1 MKSTFFS
8 QGPHGWSK
16 HSTCHVCCVGLS
28 PNGRLIDP
36 ILGPQHCGLD
46 PQGLI
51 SLKNNSRKGHTEDKF
66 DSKKGSKQHRSEC
79 VV

>member
-1 MKSTFFS
+1 M
-8 QGPHGWSK
+8 
-16 HSTCHVCCVGLS
+16 CCVGLS

-51 SLKNNSRKGHTEDKF
+51 SLKNNSRKGHSEDKV
-66 DSKKGSKQHRSEC
+66 DSKIGSKQHSSEC
-79 VV
+79 VVRNRHEQLIVLYKPLDFCIS

>member
-1 MKSTFFS
+1 MEQTLTPLVMCAGF
-8 QGPHGWSK
+8 
-16 HSTCHVCCVGLS
+16 GLS

-51 SLKNNSRKGHTEDKF
+51 SLKNNSRKGHSEEKV
-66 DSKKGSKQHRSEC
+66 DSNLGSKQRRSEC
-79 VV
+79 VVWNRHEQLIAF

>member
-1 MKSTFFS
+1 M
-8 QGPHGWSK
+8 
-16 HSTCHVCCVGLS
+16 CCVGLS

-51 SLKNNSRKGHTEDKF
+51 SLKNNSRKGHTEDKV
-66 DSKKGSKQHRSEC
+66 DSKIGSKQHTSEC
-79 VV
+79 VVWNRHKQLIVL